1 MSLPTDSSGTLLVP
15 SLDGTIIP
23 YFRCNVDTCSL
34 SYAQVQ
40 YQPSESGNLAYL
52 IIFAVLLLAQSVLGI
67 IYRTWGFSI
76 AMVLGL
82 VLEVI
87 GYVGRLQMHNDPF
100 KMNPFLIYLICLTI
114 GPAFLSAAIYLSLSR
129 LIAVHGAY
137 LARFA
142 PRTYTIIFVTCV
154 YLSLS
159 RLIVV
164 HGAYLA
170 RFAPRTY
177 TIIFVTCD
185 VVSLA
190 LQATGGAFAATDGDS
205 NLKQTGVNVMIA
217 GLSFQVASLLTFI
230 ILSGDFWWRLRGS
243 NGVQEQKTSK
253 LRMSTMVKA
262 FPWATGIAT
271 IAIFIRCVYRLAEL
285 QEGFAGKLAND
296 EVLFMIFEGPMITL
310 AAIAITIFHP
320 GFCFKGAWGSLK

>member
-100 KMNPFLIYLICLTI
+100 KMDPFLIYLICLTI
-114 GPAFLSAAIYLSLSR
+114 GPAFLSAA
-129 LIAVHGAY
+129 
-137 LARFA
+137 
-142 PRTYTIIFVTCV
+142 V

-243 NGVQEQKTSK
+243 NGVQEQKASK

-310 AAIAITIFHP
+310 AAIAITILHP

>member
-1 MSLPTDSSGTLLVP
+1 MSLPTDSSGRVFVP
-15 SLDGTIIP
+15 SLNGTVIP
-23 YFRCNVDTCSL
+23 YSSCNVDTCSL

-40 YQPSESGNLAYL
+40 YQPSQSGNLAYL
-52 IIFAVLLLAQSVLGI
+52 IIFTIVLLAQSVLGI

-100 KMNPFLIYLICLTI
+100 KMDPFRIYLICLTI

-129 LIAVHGAY
+129 LIEAH
-137 LARFA
+137 
-142 PRTYTIIFVTCV
+142 
-154 YLSLS
+154 S
-159 RLIVV
+159 
-164 HGAYLA
+164 AYLA

-185 VVSLA
+185 VVSLV
-190 LQATGGAFAATDGDS
+190 LQATGGALAASNGDS

-230 ILSGDFWWRLRGS
+230 ILSVDFWWRLRGT
-243 NGVQEQKTSK
+243 NGVYEQKASE
-253 LRMSTMVKA
+253 LRNSTMFNA

-271 IAIFIRCVYRLAEL
+271 IAIFIRSVYRLAEL
-285 QEGFAGKLAND
+285 QEGFSG
-296 EVLFMIFEGPMITL
+296 
-310 AAIAITIFHP
+310 
-320 GFCFKGAWGSLK
+320 

>member
-40 YQPSESGNLAYL
+40 YQPSESGNLTYL

-100 KMNPFLIYLICLTI
+100 KMDPFLIYLICLTI
-114 GPAFLSAAIYLSLSR
+114 GPAFLSAA
-129 LIAVHGAY
+129 
-137 LARFA
+137 
-142 PRTYTIIFVTCV
+142 V

-205 NLKQTGVNVMIA
+205 NLKHTGVNVMIA
-217 GLSFQVASLLTFI
+217 GLSFQVASLWTFI
-230 ILSGDFWWRLRGS
+230 ILSGDFGWRLRGL
-243 NGVQEQKTSK
+243 NGVQEQKASK

>member
-1 MSLPTDSSGTLLVP
+1 MSAHTDSSGTLMVP
-15 SLDGTIIP
+15 SLNGTIIP
-23 YFRCNVDTCSL
+23 YSQCSIDTCSL

-52 IIFAVLLLAQSVLGI
+52 IIFAAVLFAQSVLGI

-76 AMVLGL
+76 SMVLGL
-82 VLEVI
+82 VLEAI
-87 GYVGRLQMHNDPF
+87 GYVGRVQMHNDPF
-100 KMNPFLIYLICLTI
+100 KMDPFLMFATLLVATQGQYLICLTI

-129 LIAVHGAY
+129 LIVA
-137 LARFA
+137 
-142 PRTYTIIFVTCV
+142 
-154 YLSLS
+154 
-159 RLIVV
+159 

-185 VVSLA
+185 VISLV
-190 LQATGGAFAATDGDS
+190 LQATGGAFAASDGDAS
-205 NLKQTGVNVMIA
+205 LKQTGVNVMIA

-230 ILSGDFWWRLRGS
+230 VLSADFWWRLRGT
-243 NGVQEQKTSK
+243 NGGYEQKAMK
-253 LRMSTMVKA
+253 LKTSTMFRA

-296 EVLFMIFEGPMITL
+296 EVLFMIFEGPMIML
-310 AAIAITIFHP
+310 AAIAMTIFHP
-320 GFCFKGAWGSLK
+320 GFCFKGAWGTLK

>member
-1 MSLPTDSSGTLLVP
+1 MSTSTDSSGTLMVP
-15 SLDGTIIP
+15 SLNGTIIP
-23 YFRCNVDTCSL
+23 YSQCRIDTCSL

-40 YQPSESGNLAYL
+40 YQPTENGNLAYL
-52 IIFAVLLLAQSVLGI
+52 IIFAAVLFAQSVLGI

-76 AMVLGL
+76 SMALGL

-87 GYVGRLQMHNDPF
+87 GYVGRVQMHNDPF
-100 KMNPFLIYLICLTI
+100 KMDPFLIYLICLTI

-129 LIAVHGAY
+129 LIVA
-137 LARFA
+137 
-142 PRTYTIIFVTCV
+142 
-154 YLSLS
+154 
-159 RLIVV
+159 

-185 VVSLA
+185 IISLV
-190 LQATGGAFAATDGDS
+190 LQATGGAFAASDGDAS
-205 NLKQTGVNVMIA
+205 LKQTGVNIMIA

-230 ILSGDFWWRLRGS
+230 VLSADFWWRLRGT
-243 NGVQEQKTSK
+243 NGVYEQKDLK
-253 LRMSTMVKA
+253 LKTSTMFKA

-296 EVLFMIFEGPMITL
+296 EVLFMIFEGPMIMI
-310 AAIAITIFHP
+310 AAIALTIFHP
-320 GFCFKGAWGSLK
+320 GFCFKGAWGTLK